1 MAAQPGL
8 NHAARKERATRAVLV
23 ERGAVTQVVRLA
35 TEMLPE
41 RRFLVVADANTFA
54 AAGCQVREDL
64 ATARLLVGEP
74 CLLDGAPKVS
84 PRLEHADRIAAAV
97 REASA
102 VPISV
107 GSGVINDLT
116 KYAAALA
123 GQPYLCVATA
133 ASMDGYTASG
143 AALLDRGFKRTFAC
157 PPPLAVVADLD
168 VIARAPAAMAAWG
181 YGDLAGKT
189 AAGGD
194 WLLADAAGEEPVD
207 GQVWAMVQG
216 GLPDWLA
223 APERIAAGEP
233 AALRGLVDGLLVS
246 GLAMQDYGTS
256 RPASGSDHQ
265 FAHLWEMEGLT
276 VGGAPVAHGACV
288 GVGCVASLALFEWL
302 SRCDLSRID
311 VAALANRQP
320 DWATVESEV
329 RAAFAD
335 SSVAANALEEMR
347 AKHAPGRV
355 VTRLTRLKEQWGSL
369 SGRLR
374 NSLPTPG
381 QMATRLARLRAAAAP
396 EDIGLSRDRLARDY
410 LRARLIRRRYT
421 VFDVLADLGCF
432 EIAVN
437 ELFADGYWA
446 HPGYGKAAATR

>member
-1 MAAQPGL
+1 
-8 NHAARKERATRAVLV
+8 
-23 ERGAVTQVVRLA
+23 
-35 TEMLPE
+35 
-41 RRFLVVADANTFA
+41 
-54 AAGCQVREDL
+54 
-64 ATARLLVGEP
+64 
-74 CLLDGAPKVS
+74 
-84 PRLEHADRIAAAV
+84 
-97 REASA
+97 
-102 VPISV
+102 
-107 GSGVINDLT
+107 
-116 KYAAALA
+116 
-123 GQPYLCVATA
+123 
-133 ASMDGYTASG
+133 
-143 AALLDRGFKRTFAC
+143 
-157 PPPLAVVADLD
+157 
-168 VIARAPAAMAAWG
+168 
-181 YGDLAGKT
+181 
-189 AAGGD
+189 
-194 WLLADAAGEEPVD
+194 
-207 GQVWAMVQG
+207 
-216 GLPDWLA
+216 
-223 APERIAAGEP
+223 
-233 AALRGLVDGLLVS
+233 
-246 GLAMQDYGTS
+246 
-256 RPASGSDHQ
+256 
-265 FAHLWEMEGLT
+265 MEGLT